1 MSKAGKP
8 ARVDWDALE
17 PHYRAGIRA
26 LKDIGKQFEVSAP
39 AIVQHAKK
47 NGWTRNLKAKIKA
60 KADAKVAAAML
71 NEAVLNGQVNAKAK
85 VNEALT
91 VEVESEVQARIRLS
105 QRKDIGKGR
114 ELVNSLM
121 AELEAQT
128 GSMDLMLR
136 LGELM
141 AQPDENGVDKLRDLY
156 HKAISLGNRVGTMKS
171 LAEALK
177 NLIALER
184 QAFGMDDKD
193 PPPKDETH
201 LTDEELEARLVSFGA
216 ARAA

>member
-1 MSKAGKP
+1 MSEKAKP

-114 ELVNSLM
+114 ALVNSLM
-121 AELEAQT
+121 AE
-128 GSMDLMLR
+128 
-136 LGELM
+136 
-141 AQPDENGVDKLRDLY
+141 
-156 HKAISLGNRVGTMKS
+156 KS
-171 LAEALK
+171 
-177 NLIALER
+177 
-184 QAFGMDDKD
+184 GD
-193 PPPKDETH
+193 T
-201 LTDEELEARLVSFGA
+201 S
-216 ARAA
+216 